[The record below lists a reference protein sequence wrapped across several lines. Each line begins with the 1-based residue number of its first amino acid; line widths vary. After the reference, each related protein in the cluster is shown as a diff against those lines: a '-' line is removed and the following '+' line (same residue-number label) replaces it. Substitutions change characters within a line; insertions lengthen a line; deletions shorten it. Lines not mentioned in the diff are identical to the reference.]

1 MKLPN
6 KNLSMLLL
14 SFIFSACCAAPSIF
28 KLASEE
34 SNSDFLMG
42 AEIITKEI
50 HSVVVS
56 LNFEEQID
64 NEFNFYVY
72 VKNNSLSPIIF
83 SPENIFVEI
92 FDEDMKYISTYVDT
106 VYARDPEL
114 AIQTLNSDLH
124 SRKNQHEIV
133 TGLNSVFGLLSIA
146 TDIATGPSETKL
158 ERVADD
164 FENWT
169 INQANESIDYSHD
182 LIRLEDKKEFWQN
195 EVLRKTTLYTEDK
208 IGGVFLVP
216 VIPKAK
222 FVKLHIIL
230 NERDFVFL
238 YKQVKVKTR

>member
-1 MKLPN
+1 
-6 KNLSMLLL
+6 
-14 SFIFSACCAAPSIF
+14 
-28 KLASEE
+28 
-34 SNSDFLMG
+34 MG

-56 LNFEEQID
+56 LNFEEQIE
-64 NEFNFYVY
+64 NKFYFYVY

-83 SPENIFVEI
+83 SPEKIFVEL
-92 FDEDMKYISTYVDT
+92 FNEDMEYISAYMDT

-114 AIQTLNSDLH
+114 AILTLNSDLH
-124 SRKNQHEIV
+124 SRKNQHETV

-146 TDIATGPSETKL
+146 TDIATGPSDTKL

-164 FENWT
+164 IETWT
-169 INQANESIDYSHD
+169 INQANENINYSNET
-182 LIRLEDKKEFWQN
+182 IRLEDSKEFWQN
-195 EVLRKTTLYTEDK
+195 GVLRKTTLYTEDK
-208 IGGVFLVP
+208 IGGIFLVP

-230 NERDFVFL
+230 NKRDFVFL

>member
-34 SNSDFLMG
+34 SNLDFLMG

-56 LNFEEQID
+56 LNFEEQIE
-64 NEFNFYVY
+64 NEFYFYVY
-72 VKNNSLSPIIF
+72 VKNNSLNSIIF
-83 SPENIFVEI
+83 SPEDIFVEL
-92 FDEDMKYISTYVDT
+92 FNEDMEYISAYMDT

-124 SRKNQHEIV
+124 SRKNQHKTV
-133 TGLNSVFGLLSIA
+133 TSLNSVFGLLSIA
-146 TDIATGPSETKL
+146 ADIATGPSDTKL
-158 ERVADD
+158 DRVADD
-164 FENWT
+164 METWT
-169 INQANESIDYSHD
+169 INQANENINYSNEM
-182 LIRLEDKKEFWQN
+182 IRLEDSKEFWQN

-208 IGGVFLVP
+208 IGGIFLVP

-238 YKQVKVKTR
+238 YKQAKLTQ